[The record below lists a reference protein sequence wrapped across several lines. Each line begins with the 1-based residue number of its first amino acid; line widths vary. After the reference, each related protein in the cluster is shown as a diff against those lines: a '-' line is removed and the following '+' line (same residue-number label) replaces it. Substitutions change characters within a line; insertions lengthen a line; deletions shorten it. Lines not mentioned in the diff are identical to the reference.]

1 MGLLKL
7 LIIFIIIYYFS
18 KLVGM
23 IFLPFWAKNF
33 TARMSKVQDME
44 EAKRKAREKE
54 GKITIEYKA
63 GSNHAFR
70 KKEEGEYV
78 DYEEVK

>member
-1 MGLLKL
+1 
-7 LIIFIIIYYFS
+7 
-18 KLVGM
+18 
-23 IFLPFWAKNF
+23 
-33 TARMSKVQDME
+33 MSKVQDIE